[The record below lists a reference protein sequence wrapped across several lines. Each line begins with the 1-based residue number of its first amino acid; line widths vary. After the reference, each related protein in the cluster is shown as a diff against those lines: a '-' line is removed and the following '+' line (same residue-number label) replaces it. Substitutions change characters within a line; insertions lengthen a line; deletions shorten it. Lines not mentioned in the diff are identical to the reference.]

1 MANSPAP
8 LETIACF
15 HCARQLQA
23 TKLSN
28 RFSVCLKCKSCGG
41 YSEASIRNGK
51 VEVKPIKTSEVKI
64 RAGIFAFAAAI
75 SGIAAIFFIIKG
87 VSLFSTAP
95 EALIGFIPS
104 ALFTGALA
112 YFFILKTIVILRG
125 NP

>member
-41 YSEASIRNGK
+41 YSEASIRNGSLDVGVFAPVDMLNDQGAVRVLEELQSLLLGIGEGRINEK
-51 VEVKPIKTSEVKI
+51 
-64 RAGIFAFAAAI
+64 RAGRN
-75 SGIAAIFFIIKG
+75 
-87 VSLFSTAP
+87 
-95 EALIGFIPS
+95 E
-104 ALFTGALA
+104 
-112 YFFILKTIVILRG
+112 
-125 NP
+125 